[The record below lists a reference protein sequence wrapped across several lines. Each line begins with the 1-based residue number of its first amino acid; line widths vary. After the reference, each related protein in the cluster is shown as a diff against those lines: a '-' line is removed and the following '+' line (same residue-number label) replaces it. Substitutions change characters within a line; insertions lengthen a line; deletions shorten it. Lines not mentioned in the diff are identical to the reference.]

1 MCGIAGFLGHQPTS
15 PDDHNAVRTM
25 TAALI
30 HRGPD
35 ADGFWH
41 HGHGVLGHRRL
52 SIIDLDPVANQ
63 PLLNEDGKIAVVV
76 NGEIYNY
83 RELRAELLKKGH
95 RFVSQSDSEVVVH
108 LYEELGS
115 DCVERLEGMFAFL
128 LYDAN
133 ERRLLVARD
142 RAGQK
147 PLYYRLL
154 PHGVAFAS
162 ELRPLVVGY
171 PNQRAEVDL
180 AAIDSYLTLQYVPS
194 PGTAFK
200 GIYKLPAAHYAVFEP
215 GSAHAGRSGSGS
227 SSRSARPVRYWQ
239 RPKAEVLRGTAR
251 ELTEEL
257 LRLTRQAVRRRLMS
271 DVPLGAFLSG
281 GMDSS
286 SIVALMASELS
297 QPVKT
302 FSIGF
307 PHADDSELRFAR
319 LVAERYQTDHHEE
332 VVSPQMT
339 DVIVETVR
347 HHGEPFADSSAVA
360 MYYLSRMAR
369 KSVTVALSGD
379 AADENFA
386 GYHRHSMSRLSHT
399 YADLPTIGRP
409 LLREGLRLF
418 GRAFAPHFARY
429 ADRLAEDDAH
439 RHALDVGRFSL
450 EEKAHLYLAPMRE
463 VASDTVQRRFAEIL
477 ARSNGHSRLA
487 RLCDLDWQTFLVD
500 DINVKVDIASM
511 SHSLEVRCPF
521 LDREVVEFAGRLP
534 RHALMRL
541 RGKYLLRRG
550 VKPLLPP
557 EILRRKK
564 RGFAL
569 PLVRWLRTDLREMTR
584 DVLLDSTTRQ
594 RGLFNPGCISE
605 LIKRIEHDD
614 SLGERVWT
622 LLVLEQWFREFIDQP
637 VARAA

>member
-1 MCGIAGFLGHQPTS
+1 MCGISGFLGRDQTS
-15 PDDHNAVRTM
+15 PDQISSDDLRAVRVM

-35 ADGFWH
+35 ADGFWQS
-41 HGHGVLGHRRL
+41 GPCALGHRRL

-63 PLLNEDGKIAVVV
+63 PLLNENGNIAVVV

-83 RELRAELLKKGH
+83 RTLRDELVKKGH
-95 RFVSQSDSEVVVH
+95 RFVSQSDSEVVLH
-108 LYEELGS
+108 LYEEHGV

-133 ERRLLVARD
+133 TRRLLVARD

-162 ELRPLVVGY
+162 EIRALIVGY
-171 PNQRAEVDL
+171 PDQRAEVDL
-180 AAIDSYLTLQYVPS
+180 AAIDDYLTLQYVPS

-215 GSAHAGRSGSGS
+215 RTRDVTPVCYWRRPEVEALKGSAS
-227 SSRSARPVRYWQ
+227 
-239 RPKAEVLRGTAR
+239 

-257 LRLTRQAVRRRLMS
+257 LRLMRQAVRRRLMS

-281 GMDSS
+281 GIDSS
-286 SIVALMASELS
+286 SIVALMAGELS

-307 PHADDSELRFAR
+307 PHADDSELTFAR
-319 LVAERYQTDHHEE
+319 LVAKRYQTDHHEE

-339 DVIVETVR
+339 DVVLDTVR

-386 GYHRHSMSRLSHT
+386 GYHRHSMSRLSHA
-399 YADLPTIGRP
+399 YADLPAFGRP
-409 LLREGLRLF
+409 FLREGLRLF

-429 ADRLAEDDAH
+429 ANRLAQDDAH
-439 RHALDVGRFSL
+439 RHALDVGRFGL
-450 EEKAHLYLAPMRE
+450 AEKQRLYLAPMRD
-463 VASDTVQRRFAEIL
+463 VVSDRVQRRFSEIL
-477 ARSNGHSRLA
+477 ARSTGHSRLA
-487 RLCDLDWQTFLVD
+487 RVCELDWQTFLID

-511 SHSLEVRCPF
+511 THSLEVRCPF

-550 VKPLLPP
+550 VKPLLPKQ
-557 EILRRKK
+557 ILRRKK

-584 DVLLDSTTRQ
+584 DVLLDSQTRQ
-594 RGLFNPGCISE
+594 RGLFDPRTIE
-605 LIKRIEHDD
+605 TLIADIMHDD
-614 SLGERVWT
+614 SLGERLWT

-637 VARAA
+637 AARAAS